1 MQRLLFFLLVGAL
14 PAAGQWRHLGQS
26 YFEHLEP
33 TGFVGIGGSTAVNPL
48 ARNLD
53 AGWNFAGGFGV
64 TQGYTGVMADFMF
77 TDFGIT
83 HSALVRQDARSGYQR
98 FWALTVDPIVHVN
111 PRGPVDFYL
120 VAGAGL
126 YGQRTGLR
134 AASGLAGQASQFDL
148 VRVDTTHDFG
158 VNGGAGFAFS
168 IRPESRV
175 KVFAEARFHR
185 IFNEGSR
192 ASLIPITVG
201 VRF

>member
-1 MQRLLFFLLVGAL
+1 MQRLLFFLLVGVM
-14 PAAGQWRHLGQS
+14 PAAAQWRHLGQS
-26 YFEHLEP
+26 YLEP
-33 TGFVGIGGSTAVNPL
+33 TGYVGIGGATAVNPL

-64 TQGYTGVMADFMF
+64 TQGYAGVTGDFMF
-77 TDFGIT
+77 TDFGIA
-83 HSALVRQDARSGYQR
+83 HSALVRQGARSGYQR
-98 FWALTVDPIVHVN
+98 FWALTVDPNVHVN

-134 AASGLAGQASQFDL
+134 AASGLAGQASQYDL
-148 VRVDTTHDFG
+148 VRADTTYNFG

-168 IRPESRV
+168 IRPESRL
-175 KVFAEARFHR
+175 KIFAEARFHHL
-185 IFNEGSR
+185 FNEGSG
-192 ASLIPITVG
+192 ASLIPITIG

>member
-1 MQRLLFFLLVGAL
+1 MQRLLFFLLVGVV
-14 PAAGQWRHLGQS
+14 PATGQWRHLGHP
-26 YFEHLEP
+26 YLEP

-64 TQGYTGVMADFMF
+64 TQGYAGVMADFMF

-98 FWALTVDPIVHVN
+98 FWALTVDPNVHVN

-120 VAGAGL
+120 TAGAGL

-134 AASGLAGQASQFDL
+134 AASGLGGQASQFDL
-148 VRVDTTHDFG
+148 VSVDTTHNFG

-168 IRPESRV
+168 ISPESRL
-175 KVFAEARFHR
+175 KIFAEARFHHL
-185 IFNEGSR
+185 FNEGSG
-192 ASLIPITVG
+192 ASLIPITIG